1 MDPKDRKKM
10 EREERIRREKEEL
23 QQMESY
29 NPFGRGGA
37 GAPFK
42 DQEGNLISQRR
53 PYSVMRGGGAGEQQQ
68 Q

>member
-1 MDPKDRKKM
+1 MNPKDLKKVQ
-10 EREERIRREKEEL
+10 REERIRKEKEEL

-42 DQEGNLISQRR
+42 DHEGNIIS
-53 PYSVMRGGGAGEQQQ
+53 
-68 Q
+68 

>member
-1 MDPKDRKKM
+1 MNPKDRKKI

-42 DQEGNLISQRR
+42 D
-53 PYSVMRGGGAGEQQQ
+53 
-68 Q
+68 